1 MIYALLGAAA
11 LQAAAATLPAD
22 AQATQPR
29 DAKATAAGKSA
40 ADAATPPVSNSAA
53 APEISPDAV
62 LIQDGPVKVDV
73 RDLDAFM
80 LRIPEKMRLPFRT
93 SYDRVAS
100 AVDSLYVAR
109 VAAQRAREAGLDKD
123 PDVQRRIQ
131 QIQEA
136 FLADLYA
143 SKLQAEVDKIDL
155 EQRAKEIYAAD
166 PQRFTSPAQV
176 YVQKILVG
184 LNGRT
189 LEMARERADQ
199 AYREATQGKEDFL
212 QLSAKY
218 SDDPDKVRNG
228 GDIGFYP
235 PSHFPPAVAEAI
247 GKLERKGEIGGPI
260 ETSDGFWIVRFVER
274 KPEKLVPYAAVKQQI
289 IDQERERLRKE
300 KMDRFVAEIRGSKTV
315 VTNTGNVEAYV
326 VKVDPATGEPQ
337 AAGVGKR
344 EAAAAGSA
352 AKR

>member
-1 MIYALLGAAA
+1 MRILYALLGALA
-11 LQAAAATLPAD
+11 LQGAAAALPAD
-22 AQATQPR
+22 AQAPVSGHVPTG
-29 DAKATAAGKSA
+29 KAAAGTKAGAGAPVA
-40 ADAATPPVSNSAA
+40 ASKL
-53 APEISPDAV
+53 SPDAV
-62 LIQDGPVKVDV
+62 LIQDGPIKVDV

-80 LRIPEKMRLPFRT
+80 LRIPEKMRVPFRT

-100 AVDSLYVAR
+100 AVDTLYVTR

-143 SKLQAEVDKIDL
+143 SKIQAEADKVDL

-166 PQRFTSPAQV
+166 PQRFTAPAQV

-189 LEMARERADQ
+189 PEMARERAQ
-199 AYREATQGKEDFL
+199 QVYRDATQGKEDFL
-212 QLSAKY
+212 QLAAKY

-228 GDIGFYP
+228 GDIGFYDS
-235 PSHFPPAVAEAI
+235 SHFPAAVAEAI
-247 GKLERKGEIGGPI
+247 GKLDTKGQVAGPI

-274 KPEKLVPYAAVKQQI
+274 KPEKLVPYAAVKQKI
-289 IDQERERLRKE
+289 IDEERERLRKE
-300 KMDRFVAEIRGSKTV
+300 KMERFLSEVRGSKTV
-315 VTNTGNVEAYV
+315 VTNTDNVEKYV
-326 VKVDPATGEPQ
+326 VKVDPVTGEPQ
-337 AAGVGKR
+337 AADPGKR
-344 EAAAAGSA
+344 EAAATPQPA